1 MIGLL
6 GLIIY
11 RVMLDVVYFNI
22 ISPVYAYAGFIDA
35 RDTRHL
41 VVSWIL
47 FFVFYLFMRDIIFT
61 EDDGIMHIVVM
72 VLYCIVFV
80 PFTSSVYMGFTTWVF
95 VFWHSLYWIVF
106 ITVARCAFY
115 MPKKRLP
122 VLKVS
127 QLWLDDRIVVAIGV
141 AAFFVVF
148 FISGRYAHFRL
159 NFDLFSVYDLR
170 LEARNFGMPTIMA
183 YMFSWT
189 KAINTIMLAYTLVR
203 KRYEL
208 AAFFFAIQMLSFGI
222 DGSKSTFFMPF
233 LVIIAVVVYNIISSV
248 ALKLFVVYG
257 LAGGS
262 ILALIEYLLLGSMNI
277 ATLFV
282 RRLLFVP
289 ALLNEQYFDYFT
301 KNQPDYFRGSFLRII
316 GAESPYASDGGIA
329 RMIGRVYYG
338 SDVMNCNN
346 GLFSDAFSNL
356 GYIGVFV
363 MPAIIVFF
371 LYVFDRSTCGL
382 DKRIVLA
389 SGLFVSLNIMS
400 TSFTMV
406 LLTHGFLVLILLTWM
421 MNPENINEKKMEN
434 DYGIS

>member
-1 MIGLL
+1 
-6 GLIIY
+6 
-11 RVMLDVVYFNI
+11 
-22 ISPVYAYAGFIDA
+22 
-35 RDTRHL
+35 
-41 VVSWIL
+41 
-47 FFVFYLFMRDIIFT
+47 
-61 EDDGIMHIVVM
+61 
-72 VLYCIVFV
+72 
-80 PFTSSVYMGFTTWVF
+80 
-95 VFWHSLYWIVF
+95 
-106 ITVARCAFY
+106 
-115 MPKKRLP
+115 
-122 VLKVS
+122 
-127 QLWLDDRIVVAIGV
+127 
-141 AAFFVVF
+141 
-148 FISGRYAHFRL
+148 
-159 NFDLFSVYDLR
+159 
-170 LEARNFGMPTIMA
+170 
-183 YMFSWT
+183 
-189 KAINTIMLAYTLVR
+189 
-203 KRYEL
+203 
-208 AAFFFAIQMLSFGI
+208 
-222 DGSKSTFFMPF
+222 MPF

-262 ILALIEYLLLGSMNI
+262 ILALIEFLLLGSMNI

-338 SDVMNCNN
+338 SNVMNCNN

-371 LYVFDRSTCGL
+371 LYVFDCSTCGL